1 MAKLATTERLANF
14 EVVDRPLGAVEIFL
28 LLMRLLLLLGT
39 YGTLNLLDL
48 STKKEREFV
57 VSVSTIGYLH

>member
-57 VSVSTIGYLH
+57 VSVSTIDYLH